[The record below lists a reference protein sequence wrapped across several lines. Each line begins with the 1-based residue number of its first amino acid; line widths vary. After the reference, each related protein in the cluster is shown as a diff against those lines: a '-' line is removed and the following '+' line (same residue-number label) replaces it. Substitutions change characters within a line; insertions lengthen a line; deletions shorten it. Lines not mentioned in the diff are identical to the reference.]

1 MNWMSV
7 HDVLTEQEWEAMQP
21 KPEIEPDR
29 WDAWYSSMYLKP
41 TWELGEISGVNE

>member
-21 KPEIEPDR
+21 KPEQSDR
-29 WDAWYSSMYLKP
+29 WDVWYSCYALKP
-41 TWELGEISGVNE
+41 AWELGELSGVNE